1 MIVIFSDTKIDHALY
16 INIWWVQEKKQKATS
31 KVIVSCIIFIF
42 EVNTKNLTSGSL
54 ESKSMG
60 VATWKTPVHPLI
72 ASSKLPS
79 SFRSAF
85 HRVRCVDALGKS
97 IKCFTFFTFS
107 ATHHNQTKISKN
119 NKTFYVP
126 VRLDVFV
133 SDRKKV
139 IS

>member
-1 MIVIFSDTKIDHALY
+1 MPFISIFDKCRKRI
-16 INIWWVQEKKQKATS
+16 KKATS

-54 ESKSMG
+54 DSKSMG

-85 HRVRCVDALGKS
+85 HSVRCVDALGKS
-97 IKCFTFFTFS
+97 IKCFTFFKFS
-107 ATHHNQTKISKN
+107 ATHHNQTKITKN
-119 NKTFYVP
+119 NKTLGYVNKH
-126 VRLDVFV
+126 RLVLV
-133 SDRKKV
+133 KYQKGQKKGQKK
-139 IS
+139 